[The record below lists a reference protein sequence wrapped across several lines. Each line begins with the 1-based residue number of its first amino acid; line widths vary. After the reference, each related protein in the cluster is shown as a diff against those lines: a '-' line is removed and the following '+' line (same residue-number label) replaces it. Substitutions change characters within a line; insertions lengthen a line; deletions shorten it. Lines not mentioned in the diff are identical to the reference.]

1 MEVSLL
7 GGWLPAVVAI
17 VAWGAFASGIA
28 WWRRAVW
35 HWIVVA
41 VGALVVALTVVWFLV
56 EEGRILI
63 SAQGQRQKTKNL
75 IANPLCSL
83 LIHSPDTE
91 NYYVEIRGS
100 AVVVPDLDYVVAD
113 RIAVRYN
120 ADFRTY
126 DGPNSTRVIIEVI
139 PERLLIS
146 DVRG

>member
-1 MEVSLL
+1 MRTLDSIDPELLSSLTATL
-7 GGWLPAVVAI
+7 ATIGPNGDPQM
-17 VAWGAFASGIA
+17 
-28 WWRRAVW
+28 
-35 HWIVVA
+35 
-41 VGALVVALTVVWFLV
+41 TVVWFLV

-126 DGPNSTRVIIEVI
+126 DGPNSTRVIIEVT
-139 PERLLIS
+139 PERLLVT